1 MAYRYKHFPTY
12 NGDFR
17 VLRDCQN
24 LYGDVCIATAQAPRE
39 LRHSVLKDYYEIC
52 KLLIF
57 SVRRANNEQLGSQ
70 KRIEGQNDV
79 IEYIQQ
85 LQDLLPSVRRLRC
98 ITYGQEKDITVKI
111 DNIKIAIDIW
121 IDSDEKRI
129 KKMESESK

>member
-1 MAYRYKHFPTY
+1 MAYRYKHFTTY

-17 VLRDCQN
+17 LLKECQN

-39 LRHSVLKDYYEIC
+39 LRTSVLKDCYEIC

-57 SVRRANNEQLGSQ
+57 SVRRANSEQLGSQ
-70 KRIEGQNDV
+70 RRIEGQEDV
-79 IEYIQQ
+79 MEYIQQ
-85 LQDLLPSVRRLRC
+85 LQDLLPTLRRLRC

-111 DNIKIAIDIW
+111 DNIKVAIDIW

-129 KKMESESK
+129 KKDGK